1 MKLDQSTLQRTF
13 MVKHKG
19 KSYCVNY
26 LNSDGQILG
35 LLNRSNWEITVDG
48 EELNIY
54 SFKSDTKKE
63 KEQVD
68 KNMGLAEKLV
78 EFCVKHFNDYQP
90 ELPDEMP

>member
-1 MKLDQSTLQRTF
+1 MKLEQSTLQRTF

-19 KSYCVNY
+19 KSYCIDY

-35 LLNRSNWEITVDG
+35 LLNRNNWEISKNG

-63 KEQVD
+63 KKLID
-68 KNMGLAEKLV
+68 KNMELAEELV
-78 EFCVKHFNDYQP
+78 EFCIKHFDDYPP